1 VGFAVEG
8 STMKVRDAMAKTI
21 STASPTDTVRRLAS
35 VMKKEDCGFVP
46 VVEEGRLVGVV
57 TDRDI
62 VLRCLA
68 NGHGDIGHES
78 AAEIMSPAVVTVA
91 PDDDLEEAA
100 HRMARSEVR
109 RLPVLEDGH
118 IVGILSLGNV
128 VQATEDTG
136 PAVEAVLGVTH
147 GA

>member
-1 VGFAVEG
+1 
-8 STMKVRDAMAKTI
+8 MKVWDAMAKTI

-68 NGHGDIGHES
+68 NGHGDIGHEL

>member
-1 VGFAVEG
+1 
-8 STMKVRDAMAKTI
+8 MKVRDAMAKTI

-35 VMKKEDCGFVP
+35 VMKKGDCGFVP

-118 IVGILSLGNV
+118 IVGILSLGNL

>member
-1 VGFAVEG
+1 MEG

-21 STASPTDTVRRLAS
+21 STASPTDTVRRLAD
-35 VMKKEDCGFVP
+35 VMKKENCGFVP
-46 VVEEGRLVGVV
+46 VVEEDRLVGVV

-62 VLRCLA
+62 VLRCLT
-68 NGHGDIGHES
+68 NGHGDIGREL
-78 AAEIMSPAVVTVA
+78 AAEIMSAAVVTVG

-118 IVGILSLGNV
+118 IVGILSLGNL

-136 PAVEAVLGVTH
+136 PAAEAVLGVTH

>member
-1 VGFAVEG
+1 
-8 STMKVRDAMAKTI
+8 MKVRDAMAKTI

-118 IVGILSLGNV
+118 IVGILSLGNL